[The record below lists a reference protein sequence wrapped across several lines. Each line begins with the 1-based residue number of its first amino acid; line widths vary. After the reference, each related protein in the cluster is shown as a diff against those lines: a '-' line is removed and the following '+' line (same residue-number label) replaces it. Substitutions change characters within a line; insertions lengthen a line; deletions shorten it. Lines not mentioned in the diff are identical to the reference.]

1 MSIIKNSDNLSLAR
15 VLGVKPLNS
24 NGSIVYGV
32 TATRRVRRPVTII
45 QATSPKPKQ
54 QVIRVLRWYKK
65 DGDALVGE
73 QVLNLNLRSLQK
85 LFGESRDSLM
95 FECYPVS
102 RMQARYLQRRLRR
115 SFDLDSYA
123 YFLECDAV

>member
-1 MSIIKNSDNLSLAR
+1 MSIIKNSDNLPLAR

-45 QATSPKPKQ
+45 QATSPKLKQ
-54 QVIRVLRWYKK
+54 QVIRVLRWYEKN
-65 DGDALVGE
+65 GDALVGE
-73 QVLNLNLRSLQK
+73 QVLNIDLRSLQK

-115 SFDLDSYA
+115 SFDLNSYA

>member
-1 MSIIKNSDNLSLAR
+1 MSTIKNSDNLSLAR
-15 VLGVKPLNS
+15 ILGVKPLNS

-32 TATRRVRRPVTII
+32 TSTRRVRRLVTII
-45 QATSPKPKQ
+45 QTSSPKPKQ
-54 QVIRVLRWYKK
+54 QVIRVLRWYEKN
-65 DGDALVGE
+65 GDALVGE
-73 QVLNLNLRSLQK
+73 QVLNIDLRWLQK

-115 SFDLDSYA
+115 AFDLDSYA

>member
-1 MSIIKNSDNLSLAR
+1 MSTIKNSDNLSLAR
-15 VLGVKPLNS
+15 ILGVKPLNS
-24 NGSIVYGV
+24 NGSIVCEV
-32 TATRRVRRPVTII
+32 TSTRKVRRPVTII
-45 QATSPKPKQ
+45 QTSSPKPKQ
-54 QVIRVLRWYKK
+54 QVIRVLRWYEKN
-65 DGDALVGE
+65 GDALVGE
-73 QVLNLNLRSLQK
+73 QVLNIDLRSLQK

-115 SFDLDSYA
+115 TFNLDSYA

>member
-1 MSIIKNSDNLSLAR
+1 MSYISPPSTLK
-15 VLGVKPLNS
+15 V
-24 NGSIVYGV
+24 
-32 TATRRVRRPVTII
+32 
-45 QATSPKPKQ
+45 SPKIKQ
-54 QVIRVLRWYKK
+54 QVIRVLRWYEKN
-65 DGDALVGE
+65 GDALVGE
-73 QVLNLNLRSLQK
+73 QVLNLDLHWLQK